1 MYTNAVMGTIHNPAA
16 PDGSEDQET
25 VFHKYCYEA
34 VTANSKHIT
43 LEHLIPG
50 TPQGVKPTGQFASAA
65 AGGEDGGA
73 AAGVKRSL
81 EVSNS
86 VVVQGFL

>member
-1 MYTNAVMGTIHNPAA
+1 MYTNAVIGTIHNPAV

-25 VFHKYCYEA
+25 IFHKYCYEA

-50 TPQGVKPTGQFASAA
+50 TPQGIKPKGQFASVS
-65 AGGEDGGA
+65 AGGGDGVAG
-73 AAGVKRSL
+73 GVKRSL
-81 EVSNS
+81 EVSSSS
-86 VVVQGFL
+86 VLAGIR